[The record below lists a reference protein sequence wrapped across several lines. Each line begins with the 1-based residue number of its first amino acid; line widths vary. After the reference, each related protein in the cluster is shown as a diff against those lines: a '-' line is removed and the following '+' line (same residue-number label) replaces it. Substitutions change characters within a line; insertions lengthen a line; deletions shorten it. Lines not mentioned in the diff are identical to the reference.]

1 MTQINKPI
9 IIVGTGRC
17 GSTIFHRVF
26 ARHPN
31 VMWLSGF
38 TDRYPT
44 KPAVN
49 RWAVTAMGN
58 PLLHRALGEK
68 IQPGECYVFW
78 DRHAYGFSTPFRDL
92 LKEDVT
98 PRIKKQVRRAMEAML
113 TPTRNRLL
121 IKIAGWSRIGFLKEI
136 FPDARFVH
144 IVRDGRAVAS
154 SVLHVD
160 FWRGW
165 RGPQGWN
172 AGMLSPQDQEVWD
185 ATGRSFVALAGIQWQ
200 LRTRAMEAARAKIDQ
215 KDFFEVKYEAFCD
228 QPLETYRRVL
238 EFAELPQ
245 SPAFERHVKAAS
257 IKSTSNRWRDD
268 LTGPQ
273 QAVLDNLLREDLLR
287 YGYDVA
293 R

>member
-1 MTQINKPI
+1 MTQLKNPI

-17 GSTIFHRVF
+17 GSTIFHHLF
-26 ARHPN
+26 ATHPN

-38 TDRYPT
+38 SDRYPT

-49 RWAVTAMGN
+49 RWAVTALGN
-58 PLLHRALGEK
+58 PVIRRILGEK

-78 DRHAYGFSTPFRDL
+78 DRHAYGFSSAFRDL

-98 PRIKKQVRRAMEAML
+98 PRIKKQVRRATEAML
-113 TPTRNRLL
+113 TPARHRLL

-136 FPDARFVH
+136 YPDAKFVH

-172 AGMLSPQDQEVWD
+172 AGMLSPADQAVWD
-185 ATGRSFVALAGIQWQ
+185 GTNQSFVALAGIQWQ
-200 LRTRAMEAARAKIDQ
+200 LRTRAMEAARQRIDPA
-215 KDFFEVKYEAFCD
+215 DFYEIKYEEFCE
-228 QPLETYRRVL
+228 QPIDIFRRVL
-238 EFAELPQ
+238 DFAGLPQ
-245 SPAFERHVKAAS
+245 SAAFEREIKKAS
-257 IKSTSNRWRDD
+257 IKNMSNRWRDD
-268 LTGPQ
+268 LTPDQ
-273 QAVLDNLLREDLLR
+273 QKVLDDLLR
-287 YGYDVA
+287 DDLQHYGYQVTS
-293 R
+293 